1 MTCFTDFEI
10 NPKMSQDFVLSHA
23 ELYKTN
29 QVHVFSRALEL
40 NFPYLVRINCIS
52 FKCTLISQFIKIF
65 YVFSS
70 LFPFFADLSINFLI
84 LFSKILYIFYIMT
97 MLNFCQF
104 LEIIFLDY
112 WNNRTIIFEE
122 FYIFSS

>member
-10 NPKMSQDFVLSHA
+10 NLKMSQDFLLPHA

-70 LFPFFADLSINFLI
+70 LFPFLCI
-84 LFSKILYIFYIMT
+84 
-97 MLNFCQF
+97 
-104 LEIIFLDY
+104 
-112 WNNRTIIFEE
+112 
-122 FYIFSS
+122 